1 MRVVLA
7 ALFAALMT
15 AGVAVAGVTGA
26 HFVGSPTAITSGNTL
41 TAAGKVAGLGAVE
54 QINVTV
60 TADAA
65 CINPGNKKPQAAN
78 KESFS
83 ASGDFPVQNGKALF
97 SLDLTATFQPDC
109 TPPMT
114 VVWSNIVITV
124 TAPGVS
130 LTATL

>member
-1 MRVVLA
+1 MRVLLT
-7 ALFAALMT
+7 ALVAALMT

-26 HFVGSPTAITSGNTL
+26 HFVGSPTASTSGNTL
-41 TAAGKVAGLGAVE
+41 TVAGKVAGLGAVE
-54 QINVTV
+54 QIHVTI

-65 CINPGNKKPQAAN
+65 CINPGQNHPKAAN
-78 KESFS
+78 KASVS
-83 ASGDFPVQNGKALF
+83 AGGDFPVQNGKAEF
-97 SLDLTATFQPDC
+97 SISGTATFQPDC

-114 VVWSNIVITV
+114 VQFSNIIVTV

>member
-1 MRVVLA
+1 MRVLLT
-7 ALFAALMT
+7 ALVAALMT
-15 AGVAVAGVTGA
+15 TGVAVAGVTGA
-26 HFVGSPTAITSGNTL
+26 HFVGSPTISISGNTV

-54 QINVTV
+54 QIHVTLSG
-60 TADAA
+60 DAA
-65 CINPGNKKPQAAN
+65 CINPGSHKPQAAN

-114 VVWSNIVITV
+114 VVWSNISITV
-124 TAPGVS
+124 TAPGVI
-130 LTATL
+130 LTAP

>member
-1 MRVVLA
+1 MRVLLTVVV
-7 ALFAALMT
+7 AALMT
-15 AGVAVAGVTGA
+15 AGAAVAGVTGA
-26 HFVGSPTAITSGNTL
+26 HFVGSPTASISGNTL
-41 TAAGKVAGLGAVE
+41 TVAGKVAGLGAVE

-65 CINPGNKKPQAAN
+65 CINPGSHKPKAAN

-83 ASGDFPVQNGKALF
+83 AMGDFPVQNGKAEF
-97 SLDLTATFQPDC
+97 SLDVTATFQPDC

-130 LTATL
+130 LTATP

>member
-1 MRVVLA
+1 MRVLLTVVV
-7 ALFAALMT
+7 AALMT
-15 AGVAVAGVTGA
+15 AGAAVAGVTGA
-26 HFVGSPTAITSGNTL
+26 HFVGSPTASISGNTL
-41 TAAGKVAGLGAVE
+41 TVAGKVAGLGAVE

-65 CINPGNKKPQAAN
+65 CINPGSHKPKAAN

-83 ASGDFPVQNGKALF
+83 AMGDFPVQNGKAEF
-97 SLDLTATFQPDC
+97 SLDATATFQPDC

>member
-1 MRVVLA
+1 VL
-7 ALFAALMT
+7 
-15 AGVAVAGVTGA
+15 
-26 HFVGSPTAITSGNTL
+26 
-41 TAAGKVAGLGAVE
+41 
-54 QINVTV
+54 

-65 CINPGNKKPQAAN
+65 CINPGNQHPNGAN

-83 ASGDFPVQNGKALF
+83 AEGDFPVQNGRAEF

-114 VVWSNIVITV
+114 VEWSNISITV

-130 LTATL
+130 LTFP